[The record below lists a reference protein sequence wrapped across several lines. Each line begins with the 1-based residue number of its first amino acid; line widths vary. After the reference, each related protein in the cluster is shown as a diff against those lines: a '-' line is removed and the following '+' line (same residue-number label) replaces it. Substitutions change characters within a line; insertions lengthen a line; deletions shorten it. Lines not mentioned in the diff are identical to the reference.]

1 VKALL
6 GLSRWLRSPSPS
18 LADFPRLSGLHEH
31 FSEFGTGFGIITMS
45 VYLANRTSCI
55 PLALLGFV
63 VGRSTIEAGRAT
75 SSVRAV
81 SGRMAELPAS
91 LGPLF
96 RRIDDDLG
104 FRSMEYNLHRFFAA
118 SAPVAARAIFVWGA
132 LK

>member
-18 LADFPRLSGLHEH
+18 LADFPRLPGLHEH

-63 VGRSTIEAGRAT
+63 VGRS
-75 SSVRAV
+75 SVRVV
-81 SGRMAELPAS
+81 SGRMAELPAF

-118 SAPVAARAIFVWGA
+118 SAPVAARAIFVWGR
-132 LK
+132 